1 MALWG
6 KILGLVGGGAVAG
19 AAASVAEPALE
30 GIRQEAWTNN
40 AVRVI
45 AAEIAARA
53 VAEGLME
60 PGTAYNEGT
69 REGID
74 NTRMDYMIEL
84 AKSAPDTGTL
94 IELLRRDFI
103 NSGNFTHGTKKA
115 GLENDWDSA
124 LQKLKD
130 SILSVADIANAVQQG
145 FVPGD
150 GILRGDTGGTHGIN
164 IPVDVVDIDPVTEA
178 KHSGYDSAHLKVFA
192 ELAGLPPGPGELM
205 QMLNRGIITDS
216 SFDIGIR
223 EGHTKTKWTSALRQ
237 LRYGILSPVQAANL
251 RLRGWIDDTEMYQLG
266 SLGGYS
272 EDLMHKLWQMQG
284 RPPGPAQLQT
294 AYNRKLI
301 DFPTFHK
308 GIQESDVR
316 DEWTNTLFELRA
328 RYPTP
333 FALRQLASTGGLTV
347 AEVTNILELE
357 GYPPD
362 LAAKMAKAWA
372 TGKTAPQKQNAV
384 STIETLY
391 EARYIDAGQ
400 ASSLL
405 TKLGYTA
412 DEITLILELG
422 DARRVKKFLDAAVGK
437 IHTLYVDHKLPDA
450 DAVNELN
457 ALNISQQAIADLI
470 SEWSLERAA
479 NIPQLSPAQWA
490 AAAYYAIVTRDEA
503 INGIK
508 SLGYDDTNAR
518 ILVDI
523 RAHGIPTGQVL

>member
-1 MALWG
+1 MGLWA
-6 KILGLVGGGAVAG
+6 KIFGLVGGGAVAG
-19 AAASVAEPALE
+19 AAAGAVEPVLE
-30 GIRQEAWTNN
+30 GIRQDAWQNN
-40 AVRVI
+40 AIRVI

-53 VAEGLME
+53 VAEGLMD
-60 PGTAYNEGT
+60 PGTAHEEGV
-69 REGID
+69 REGIS

-84 AKSAPDTGTL
+84 AKSAPDIGTL
-94 IELLRRDFI
+94 TELLRREFI
-103 NSGNFTHGTKKA
+103 NPGNFTHGTKKA
-115 GLENDWDSA
+115 GLEPDWDSA

-130 SILSVADIANAVQQG
+130 SILSVADVANAIQQG
-145 FVPGD
+145 FIPND
-150 GILRGDTGGTHGIN
+150 GILRGDTGGTHGID
-164 IPVDVVDIDPVTEA
+164 IPVDEVGIDPIQEA
-178 KHSGYDSAHLKVFA
+178 KHSGYNSDHLRVFA

-205 QMLNRGIITDS
+205 QMLNRGIITEG
-216 SFDIGIR
+216 SFTTGIR
-223 EGHTKTKWTSALRQ
+223 EGHTKLKWTSALKQ
-237 LRYGILSPVQAANL
+237 LRFGILSPVQAANL
-251 RLRGWIDDTEMYQLG
+251 RLRGWIDDPTMNAYGELA
-266 SLGGYS
+266 GYTP
-272 EDLMHKLWQMQG
+272 DLMHRLWQMQG

-294 AYNRKLI
+294 AVNRGLI
-301 DFPTFHK
+301 GFTEFQH
-308 GIQESDVR
+308 GILESDVR
-316 DEWTNTLFELRA
+316 DEWTQLLYDLRR

-437 IHTLYVDHKLPDA
+437 IHTLYVDHKLADA

-470 SEWSLERAA
+470 SEWSLERSA
-479 NIPQLSPAQWA
+479 NIPQLTPAQWA
-490 AAAYYAIVTRDEA
+490 AAAYYAIVTRDAA
-503 INGIK
+503 IAGIK

>member
-6 KILGLVGGGAVAG
+6 KIVGLVGGGAVAG

-30 GIRQEAWTNN
+30 GIRQEAWQNN
-40 AVRVI
+40 AIRVI
-45 AAEIAARA
+45 AAEIAARC

-60 PGTAYNEGT
+60 PGTAHKEGE
-69 REGID
+69 REGIS

-84 AKSAPDTGTL
+84 ARSAPDIGTC
-94 IELLRRDFI
+94 IELLRREFI
-103 NSGNFTHGTKKA
+103 NAGNFDHARKKA
-115 GLENDWDSA
+115 GLEADWTEP
-124 LQKLKD
+124 LEKLKD

-145 FVPGD
+145 FIPND

-164 IPVDVVDIDPVTEA
+164 IPVDEVGIDPINEA
-178 KHSGYDSAHLKVFA
+178 KHSGFDENHLRVFA

-205 QMLNRGIITDS
+205 QMLNRGIITDG
-216 SFDIGIR
+216 SFETGIR
-223 EGHTKTKWTSALRQ
+223 EGHTKLKWTSALKE
-237 LRYGILSPVQAANL
+237 LRHEIISPIQAANL
-251 RLRGWIDDTEMYQLG
+251 RLRGHITTSEMYDRGALSG
-266 SLGGYS
+266 ASHDIMDHL
-272 EDLMHKLWQMQG
+272 LLAQG
-284 RPPGPAQLQT
+284 RPPGPVQLQM
-294 AYNRKLI
+294 AVNRHLI
-301 DFPTFHK
+301 GFDRFRQ

-316 DEWTNTLFELRA
+316 DEWTQLLYDMRV

-347 AEVTNILELE
+347 AEVTSILELE
-357 GYPPD
+357 GYPAD

-405 TKLGYTA
+405 TKLGYTG

-450 DAVNELN
+450 DAVIELN

-479 NIPQLSPAQWA
+479 NVPHLTPAQWA
-490 AAAYYAIVTRDEA
+490 AAAYYAIVSRDEA
-503 INGIK
+503 IAGIK

-523 RAHGIPTGQVL
+523 RAHGIPTGQIL